1 MYSKTLKFENLENIR
16 LLVTISL
23 DIVTIILKEKDENLI
38 LNNVLTRK
46 FKIKDIES
54 FNFEDIIDKVMKQY
68 IHKKSVEE
76 HVTNYLKDE
85 SINTIVLPNIEV
97 LNNN

>member
-1 MYSKTLKFENLENIR
+1 MYSKILKFENLENIR
-16 LLVTISL
+16 LSVTISL
-23 DIVTIILKEKDENLI
+23 DIVTIIIKEKDENLI
-38 LNNVLTRK
+38 LNKVLTRK
-46 FKIKDIES
+46 FKIKNIES

-85 SINTIVLPNIEV
+85 NINTIVLPNIEV

>member
-16 LLVTISL
+16 LSVTISL

-54 FNFEDIIDKVMKQY
+54 FNFENIIDKVMKQY

>member
-16 LLVTISL
+16 LSVTISL

-85 SINTIVLPNIEV
+85 SINTIVLPNIE
-97 LNNN
+97 LLDNN